1 MHLIAN
7 LDPNPGRMYQP
18 APWMELDRTENDLRD
33 VLTGP
38 PIVPENGM
46 LGIPDMPG
54 LGVEINEKALAKFQ
68 LD

>member
-33 VLTGP
+33 VLTSP
-38 PIVPENGM
+38 LIVPENG
-46 LGIPDMPG
+46 LLKVSGMPG
-54 LGVEINEKALAKFQ
+54 LGVEVNEKALAKYR
-68 LD
+68 LN